1 MNELV
6 LILDFGSPH
15 REFLARTI
23 REFNVYAEILPGEA
37 SAERISALNPIGIV
51 LLGNGELNPA
61 IQELG
66 FPIFEGFCENVYEG
80 DSYHKHFHAIS
91 KEGREGKLYDFLFNI
106 CGATGNYKLE
116 DYIRTQIEQIQQIV
130 GKEKVLLALSGGV
143 DSSVCAAL
151 LSKAI
156 PGQLTCVFVD
166 HGLMRLGEGD
176 AVEEIFA
183 GFDLDF
189 IRVNAMDRFLDK
201 LKGVT
206 DPEAKR
212 KIIGTEFIRVFEEE
226 AKKLG
231 RVPFLAQGTIY
242 PDIIES
248 GTAQNAKIK
257 SHHNV
262 GGLPENLDFE
272 KIIEPLSALFKNEV
286 RKIGILLG
294 LPSSLIN
301 RQPFPGP
308 GLAVRI
314 IGEVTADKLE
324 ILRYADA
331 IVRKELDM
339 LIPRPD
345 QYFAVLT
352 DTYSVGVK
360 NGVRTFD
367 PVLAIRAVTSQD
379 FMTATYSPI
388 PHEVLGRM
396 AICITGEID
405 GVSRV
410 VYDISSKPP
419 GTVEWS

>member
-6 LILDFGSPH
+6 LILDFGSKY
-15 REFLARTI
+15 RESIARTI

-37 SAERISALNPIGIV
+37 SAERIRALSPIGIIP
-51 LLGNGELNPA
+51 LGNVGSVSD

-66 FPIFEGFCENVYEG
+66 FPVFEEFCKNYSQDEY
-80 DSYHKHFHAIS
+80 FHAVH
-91 KEGREGKLYDFLFNI
+91 KEEREGKLHNFLFNI
-106 CGATGNYKLE
+106 CGATGSYKLE
-116 DYIRTQIEQIQQIV
+116 DYIRTQIEQIKQTV
-130 GKEKVLLALSGGV
+130 GSEKVLLALSGGV

-189 IRVNAMDRFLDK
+189 IRVNAVDRFLDK
-201 LKGVT
+201 LRGAT
-206 DPEAKR
+206 DPESKR

-272 KIIEPLSALFKNEV
+272 KLVEPLAGLFKNEV

-294 LPSSLIN
+294 LPPSLVD

-308 GLAVRI
+308 GLAVRV
-314 IGEVTADKLE
+314 IGEVTAEKLE
-324 ILRYADA
+324 ILRHADS

-339 LIPRPD
+339 LTPRPD

-352 DTYSVGVK
+352 DTYSVGMK
-360 NGVRTFD
+360 NGMRTYD

-379 FMTATYSPI
+379 FMTASYSPI

-396 AICITGEID
+396 AACITSEIE

-419 GTVEWS
+419 GTVEWQ